1 MIIIIYSEEGH
12 TYEPLQYCDQL
23 CSRTSATAVEQ
34 WRDQTGAGAAAA
46 FPQPGRVAAPAQ
58 GRDQRPS
65 VTITL
70 INGYIIIHFC
80 LRYLTLGN
88 QVSFPFKTHEGE
100 GGNGWHPWSFMSL
113 ALKTG

>member
-1 MIIIIYSEEGH
+1 MNLCNTVTSSAAGH
-12 TYEPLQYCDQL
+12 LQLQWSQGPDRWKGRYQPSLAQL
-23 CSRTSATAVEQ
+23 PHR
-34 WRDQTGAGAAAA
+34 
-46 FPQPGRVAAPAQ
+46 AQ